1 MLDRG
6 IRVNSVAPGP
16 VWTPLIPA
24 TFGAEKASS
33 SGSQVPMGRGAHP
46 DEITPGR
53 ADPAETDDR
62 RPAAAA
68 FSISGSASS

>member
-1 MLDRG
+1 MRC
-6 IRVNSVAPGP
+6 AAF
-16 VWTPLIPA
+16 PA

-33 SGSQVPMGRGAHP
+33 SGSQAPMGRAAHP

-62 RPAAAA
+62 RTAAAA
-68 FSISGSASS
+68 LSISGSASS